1 MYIDTHQNYSM
12 RIYPHQQDTGGFFIA
27 VLERKSSTKKPAS
40 PDVQRPVRYRKREAD
55 KSDDSIHAK
64 KLRLNR
70 EAVEMEVMDGL
81 ESTELVLESTSV
93 STSNDGPGEV
103 DSIARTSVGL
113 KEQINDNSFK
123 ENPYT
128 FLESSDRILQS
139 CMWVR
144 NYRVI

>member
-1 MYIDTHQNYSM
+1 M

-27 VLERKSSTKKPAS
+27 VLERKRSTKKSAS
-40 PDVQRPVRYRKREAD
+40 PGVERPVRYRKREAD

-70 EAVEMEVMDGL
+70 GEAIEMDVMDNSESAGL
-81 ESTELVLESTSV
+81 VQASTSV
-93 STSNDGPGEV
+93 STSNDGLGEV
-103 DSIARTSVGL
+103 DSVAGTSVGL
-113 KEQINDNSFK
+113 KEQVNDSSFK

-139 CMWVR
+139 CM
-144 NYRVI
+144 